1 MESHKQLPFY
11 SANEAFGETYYQL
24 PKVFYTSPLYKPL
37 SNDAK
42 VAFAI
47 LKSHFSYSVMNHWVD
62 EDNHIF
68 FTYTNERMKDMLGCQ
83 DGKLSKIKK
92 ELIQAGLL
100 SQVHVGLNQ
109 PNRLYLHKP
118 ETSAEDVYQI
128 AREDRYIADSA
139 PVTQSESLQTLDNS
153 GRAKIARPGN
163 AANKG
168 RAIFA
173 RPVMTQSDDSQTL
186 GNSGH
191 AKIAHELEL
200 YSSRD
205 LTRDLLETAT
215 ADSSNTASSTPK
227 KGAEQNQPLKPA
239 FLPEQDDALE
249 RMLLDNFAD
258 SIDPAVS
265 GDILS
270 RSSLQL
276 IGKWSHTVKEA
287 RERVG
292 VILNAKRDAELEYD
306 TYLVTEDLQDEL
318 NKALLRVVMR
328 WKDQLDG
335 RSERSIRNVD
345 NYLYGAMKQI
355 FENESVRQLNLQAKD
370 DADRAALRDL
380 QDRFAD
386 ARTGKQ
392 ARMEAREVNRARRRQ
407 REHKQANA

>member
-1 MESHKQLPFY
+1 MADFDYTTRSAVYGQIFLKFPVTLIRGSKY
-11 SANEAFGETYYQL
+11 TAMSAN
-24 PKVFYTSPLYKPL
+24 
-37 SNDAK
+37 AK
-42 VAFAI
+42 VAYMV
-47 LKSHFSYSVMNHWVD
+47 LLDRLQYSIKNNWVD
-62 EDNHIF
+62 TDDHVYFIF
-68 FTYTNERMKDMLGCQ
+68 TLNELA
-83 DGKLSKIKK
+83 KLLNCSRQTAVNTKH
-92 ELIQAGLL
+92 ELERFGLL
-100 SQVHVGLNQ
+100 LQKQVGLNQ
-109 PNRLYLHKP
+109 PNRLYLAKL
-118 ETSAEDVYQI
+118 AVN
-128 AREDRYIADSA
+128 REDSYLLDSELETRTGSGSLESRLPESPSNSGSLDSRLPLESTIRA
-139 PVTQSESLQTLDNS
+139 PQTLENTGSLDS
-153 GRAKIARPGN
+153 RPY
-163 AANKG
+163 
-168 RAIFA
+168 
-173 RPVMTQSDDSQTL
+173 
-186 GNSGH
+186 
-191 AKIAHELEL
+191 LEPG
-200 YSSRD
+200 SRD
-205 LTRDLLETAT
+205 LTRDLKETT
-215 ADSSNTASSTPK
+215 SDNFSKTQSSTPE
-227 KGAEQNQPLKPA
+227 KGAGQNQPLKPEL
-239 FLPEQDDALE
+239 LPEQDNTLE

-276 IGKWSHTVKEA
+276 IGKWSHSVKEA